1 MSGLQGM
8 TEVVTG
14 GGRGDKANGCDITR
28 EFAGETGLDGHE
40 DKIRVDVVDEDDGE
54 TIDELFKRLS
64 LKVST
69 NILHLPSFAS
79 KS

>member
-14 GGRGDKANGCDITR
+14 GGRGDTARGCDMTR
-28 EFAGETGLDGHE
+28 EPPDETGLDGHE
-40 DKIRVDVVDEDDGE
+40 DIIRVDEDDGE
-54 TIDELFKRLS
+54 LIDEVLKRLS

-69 NILHLPSFAS
+69 NILHLPFAS